1 MISKKRIYNFLF
13 FALIVF
19 SLLIGMIIKYYNKSF
34 DFVGII
40 MILGIVL
47 GSYLCYYID
56 KMLKIE
62 ELKKNYIAE
71 DIFTIDDTEELI
83 TRTQIAI
90 EDKGV
95 II

>member
-1 MISKKRIYNFLF
+1 
-13 FALIVF
+13 
-19 SLLIGMIIKYYNKSF
+19 
-34 DFVGII
+34 

-56 KMLKIE
+56 KMLKNE

-95 II
+95 IV